1 MLGVSQ
7 HRMLGR
13 IQMDTNFVTIFLA
26 FWSAFAQSSFFFY
39 LRIVAGFIIAILL
52 IADILLLSKRVRT
65 DVTVAIYGANVPKFK
80 KEKYRERWANILKRV
95 EEEGISGGKFA
106 LIEADRLLGEV
117 LEKVGYQGKDVTEKL
132 GKIPAGQLIG
142 VSEVEAA
149 HNISEQV
156 LLDPVLE
163 MSLDE
168 IKAALAGYEKFFS
181 GLEIY

>member
-1 MLGVSQ
+1 
-7 HRMLGR
+7 
-13 IQMDTNFVTIFLA
+13 MDTNIITIFQSV
-26 FWSAFAQSSFFFY
+26 WSAFAQSSFFFY
-39 LRIVAGFIIAILL
+39 LRVVAGFIIAILL

-80 KEKYRERWANILKRV
+80 KEKYRERWGKIMKRV
-95 EEEGISGGKFA
+95 EDEGISGGKFA

-132 GKIPAGQLIG
+132 EQIPEGQLIG
-142 VSEVEAA
+142 VKEVEAS
-149 HNISEQV
+149 HKISELV
-156 LLDPVLE
+156 LLDPALE

>member
-1 MLGVSQ
+1 
-7 HRMLGR
+7 MLGR
-13 IQMDTNFVTIFLA
+13 IQMDIHIITVFQS
-26 FWSAFAQSSFFFY
+26 FWSAFSQSSFFYY
-39 LRIVAGFIIAILL
+39 LKILAGFVIAILL
-52 IADILLLSKRVRT
+52 IADILLLSKRVQP

-80 KEKYRERWANILKRV
+80 KEKYRERWGNIMKRV

-117 LEKVGYQGKDVTEKL
+117 LEKVGYKGKDVTEKL
-132 GKIPAGQLIG
+132 GQIPAGHLIG
-142 VSEVEAA
+142 VSEVMAA

-156 LLDPVLE
+156 LLDPALE

-168 IKAALAGYEKFFS
+168 IKEALAGYEKFFS